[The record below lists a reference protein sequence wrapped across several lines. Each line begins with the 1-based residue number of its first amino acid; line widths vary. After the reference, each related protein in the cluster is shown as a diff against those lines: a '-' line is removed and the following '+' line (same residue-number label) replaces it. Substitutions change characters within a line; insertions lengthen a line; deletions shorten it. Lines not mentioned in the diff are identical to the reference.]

1 VRRKPPAWEEA
12 FCEYFAARQ
21 LPFMRT
27 AYAIVGSWSTAE
39 DVTQSTFSSLY
50 VYWPKIHG
58 GSVDAYARRV
68 LVNAC
73 MASFRS
79 VGRETVTDEPPD
91 AGVCVDT
98 TDHLDLRRALQHLS
112 HRDRA
117 VLALRYLDD
126 LPVHDV
132 AAILQVPP
140 GTVKSQTSRALER
153 LRVVM
158 ETSSADKE
166 ST

>member
-1 VRRKPPAWEEA
+1 MEDA

-21 LPFMRT
+21 RSFMRT
-27 AYAIVGSWSTAE
+27 AYATVGSWPTAE

-50 VYWPKIHG
+50 VYWPKIQG

-73 MASFRS
+73 MASFRI
-79 VGRETVTDEPPD
+79 GGHETATNELPD

-98 TDHLDLRRALQHLS
+98 TEQLDLRMALRHLS
-112 HRDRA
+112 RRDRA

-132 AAILQVPP
+132 AAILQVSP

-158 ETSSADKE
+158 ESSTDKE
-166 ST
+166 SR